1 MAFHNLVQV
10 TKLENDLE
18 GITEAKEESSLEVA
32 SPIKKRQLE

>member
-18 GITEAKEESSLEVA
+18 GITEAKEESSLEAA
-32 SPIKKRQLE
+32 SPIKNIQLM